1 MEGADMMEIIV
12 AMFGVGLGLSMLSMG
27 LLIAYY
33 GSSKT
38 QKVGF
43 LFLLVAVALFY
54 FLYVYENY
62 TVGVELHNS
71 LLAFIGGMLG
81 GILGIIAFLV
91 AIIKS

>member
-1 MEGADMMEIIV
+1 MEAEYAEIALTMGVVGMMI
-12 AMFGVGLGLSMLSMG
+12 SMLGMG

-38 QKVGF
+38 RNVGF
-43 LFLLVAVALFY
+43 LFLIVGLGLGYYLTTTGDAV
-54 FLYVYENY
+54 EI
-62 TVGVELHNS
+62 HNS

-81 GILGIIAFLV
+81 GIVGIIAFLV

>member
-1 MEGADMMEIIV
+1 MEAEYADIAITMGIAGAM
-12 AMFGVGLGLSMLSMG
+12 LSMLGMG

-38 QKVGF
+38 RNVGF
-43 LFLLVAVALFY
+43 LFLIFGLGLGYYLTTTGDA
-54 FLYVYENY
+54 
-62 TVGVELHNS
+62 VELHNS

-81 GILGIIAFLV
+81 GMLGIIAFLV

>member
-1 MEGADMMEIIV
+1 MEDADMMEIIV
-12 AMFGVGLGLSMLSMG
+12 AMFGVGLGLSMLGMG

-81 GILGIIAFLV
+81 GILGIIAFLG

>member
-12 AMFGVGLGLSMLSMG
+12 AMFGVGLGLSMLGMG

-38 QKVGF
+38 RNVGF
-43 LFLLVAVALFY
+43 LFLLVAVVLFY
-54 FLYVYENY
+54 FLYDDEKY

>member
-1 MEGADMMEIIV
+1 MEADMMEIIV
-12 AMFGVGLGLSMLSMG
+12 AMFIVGAELAMLGMG

-38 QKVGF
+38 RNVGF
-43 LFLLVAVALFY
+43 LFLLLGLGLGY
-54 FLYVYENY
+54 YL
-62 TVGVELHNS
+62 TTTGDTVELHNS

-81 GILGIIAFLV
+81 GMLGIIVFLV

>member
-1 MEGADMMEIIV
+1 MEADMMEIII
-12 AMFGVGLGLSMLSMG
+12 AMFIVGAELSMLSMG

-38 QKVGF
+38 RNVGF
-43 LFLLVAVALFY
+43 LFLLVAVGLCYYLMTTTDDA
-54 FLYVYENY
+54 
-62 TVGVELHNS
+62 VELHNS

-81 GILGIIAFLV
+81 GMLGIIAFLV

>member
-1 MEGADMMEIIV
+1 MDAEYADIAVIMGITGAM
-12 AMFGVGLGLSMLSMG
+12 LSMLGMG

-38 QKVGF
+38 RNVGF
-43 LFLLVAVALFY
+43 LFLILGLVLGY
-54 FLYVYENY
+54 YL
-62 TVGVELHNS
+62 TTTGDTVELHNS

-81 GILGIIAFLV
+81 GMLGIIVFLV